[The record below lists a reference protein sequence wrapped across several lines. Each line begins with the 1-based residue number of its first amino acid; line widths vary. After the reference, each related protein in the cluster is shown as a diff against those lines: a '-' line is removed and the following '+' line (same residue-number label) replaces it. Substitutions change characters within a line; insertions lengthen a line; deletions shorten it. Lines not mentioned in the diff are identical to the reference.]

1 MWLQLLLLLVIV
13 VPDDT
18 TGGTAV
24 HSLPHGHF
32 TQSGWNHAA
41 WSRLQ
46 PELAQPRAQRIAR
59 DPESARRLGLVPASL
74 AHRLLDDRFLPL
86 PQIDPLRRQPGRGGG
101 RGRDGRRF
109 TRFAR
114 PGVGRAREGEVL
126 HLECGTTTPQDGP
139 LDHVAQ
145 LAHVPRPGVG
155 PQQVPRSWPNRSASV
170 GGAGKAGQLT
180 SMRGFAGRGPEA
192 WMGRASRPLPVP
204 VAPVSSTGGVS
215 SGAAICR
222 ARSSTA
228 RMAGDSPRLAPK

>member
-18 TGGTAV
+18 IGGTAV
-24 HSLPHGHF
+24 QSLPLGHF

-46 PELAQPRAQRIAR
+46 PELAQPIAQRIAR
-59 DPESARRLGLVPASL
+59 DPESARRLSLVPASL

-155 PQQVPRSWPNRSASV
+155 PQQVARRSA
-170 GGAGKAGQLT
+170 QL
-180 SMRGFAGRGPEA
+180 AHH
-192 WMGRASRPLPVP
+192 LPVLRVEEP
-204 VAPVSSTGGVS
+204 YVMIRSEEHTSELQSRLHLV
-215 SGAAICR
+215 CR
-222 ARSSTA
+222 LLLEKKKNKT
-228 RMAGDSPRLAPK
+228 